1 MVDFFTEAEKYHK
14 TYMYLLSKDES
25 TVITESGDSKL
36 LTVIKTI
43 FAKIKEF
50 IQKIIRGTREFF
62 IKLKTKRKKSLYKKR
77 VDIILKS
84 LYNIPKTEKIDFP
97 DFESMRKHMTDYI
110 SDLNKAKT
118 EICHIK
124 PLEWADK
131 SISGK
136 AVDNMASITDKYMKL
151 IQIDLNKKKT
161 IQYSVALVEIK
172 DIFNDPCAFSKAD
185 SLVGI
190 WDDFKDYI
198 DKMTDEVCEIQNV
211 DESIESKA
219 GVAID
224 ELNNFRSKL
233 LIQYDEMNKLV
244 LQFEKFSDQLLDNL
258 YKSLD
263 EQSLHD
269 ISRNLRNRDIRKLG
283 RKYDKGE
290 LDPLSNKLIKDSG
303 DKILD
308 DSSKALGNAVY
319 KLADTAYKAL
329 NNGKSFEDDEK
340 EMDDEFNQH
349 VQMMNN
355 KFMNAYKEMSKDMKL
370 GKKQEQM
377 LDNMMTTMNNMTFS
391 F

>member
-62 IKLKTKRKKSLYKKR
+62 IKLKTKRKNSLYKKR
-77 VDIILKS
+77 IDIILKS

-97 DFESMRKHMTDYI
+97 DFESMRKHMSDYI

-151 IQIDLNKKKT
+151 IQADLNKKKT
-161 IQYSVALVEIK
+161 IQYSVALVQIK

-198 DKMTDEVCEIQNV
+198 DKMTDEISEIKNV
-211 DESIESKA
+211 DESIESKT
-219 GVAID
+219 GVAIE
-224 ELNNFRSKL
+224 ELNNFRAKL
-233 LIQYDEMNKLV
+233 LIQYDEMNTLV

-263 EQSLHD
+263 EQSLQEIAKN
-269 ISRNLRNRDIRKLG
+269 ISNKKIRKLG
-283 RKYDKGE
+283 KKYDKGE
-290 LDPLSNKLIKDSG
+290 LDPLSNKLIKDSEG
-303 DKILD
+303 KIVDNAMETLG
-308 DSSKALGNAVY
+308 KAVNKLGNALDKGFYNGRTYEDRVREMY
-319 KLADTAYKAL
+319 EEHRKREKIRNSATLGPIMSKIENKEVDRYYDAL
-329 NNGKSFEDDEK
+329 IAS
-340 EMDDEFNQH
+340 
-349 VQMMNN
+349 MNN
-355 KFMNAYKEMSKDMKL
+355 TD
-370 GKKQEQM
+370 
-377 LDNMMTTMNNMTFS
+377 FS
-391 F
+391 S

>member
-14 TYMYLLSKDES
+14 TYMYLLSNDES

-62 IKLKTKRKKSLYKKR
+62 IKLKTKRKNSLYKKR
-77 VDIILKS
+77 IDIILKS

-97 DFESMRKHMTDYI
+97 DFESMRKHMSDYI

-151 IQIDLNKKKT
+151 IQGDLNKKKT
-161 IQYSVALVEIK
+161 IQYSVALVQIK

-198 DKMTDEVCEIQNV
+198 DKMTDEISDIKNV
-211 DESIESKA
+211 DESIESKT
-219 GVAID
+219 GVAIE
-224 ELNNFRSKL
+224 ELNNFRAKL
-233 LIQYDEMNKLV
+233 LIQYDEMNTLV

-263 EQSLHD
+263 EQSLGEIGKN
-269 ISRNLRNRDIRKLG
+269 ISNKKIRKLAK
-283 RKYDKGE
+283 KYDRGE
-290 LDPLSNKLIKDSG
+290 LDPLSNKLIKDSEG
-303 DKILD
+303 KIVD
-308 DSSKALGNAVY
+308 TAVGTLGNAVN
-319 KLADTAYKAL
+319 KLADTVYKGL
-329 NNGKSFEDDEK
+329 NDWRSFEDDEK
-340 EMDDEFNQH
+340 EMKAKFNQNIKQMNDEFI
-349 VQMMNN
+349 
-355 KFMNAYKEMSKDMKL
+355 NAYKNMSLDKN
-370 GKKQEQM
+370 QEQI
-377 LDNMMTTMNNMTFS
+377 LDNMMSAMNNTNFS

>member
-14 TYMYLLSKDES
+14 TYMYLLSNDES

-62 IKLKTKRKKSLYKKR
+62 IKLKTKRKNSLYKKR
-77 VDIILKS
+77 IDIILKS

-97 DFESMRKHMTDYI
+97 DFESMRKHMSDYI

-151 IQIDLNKKKT
+151 IQADLNKKKT
-161 IQYSVALVEIK
+161 IQYSVALVQIK

-198 DKMTDEVCEIQNV
+198 DKMTDDISDIKNV
-211 DESIESKA
+211 DESIESKT
-219 GVAID
+219 GVAIE
-224 ELNNFRSKL
+224 ELNNFRAKL
-233 LIQYDEMNKLV
+233 LIQYDEMNILV

-263 EQSLHD
+263 EQSLQEIAKN
-269 ISRNLRNRDIRKLG
+269 ISNRKIRKLG
-283 RKYDKGE
+283 KKYDKGE
-290 LDPLSNKLIKDSG
+290 LDPLSNKLIKDSEG
-303 DKILD
+303 KIVD
-308 DSSKALGNAVY
+308 TAIGTLGNAVN
-319 KLADTAYKAL
+319 KLADAVYKGL

-340 EMDDEFNQH
+340 EMKAKFNQNVKQMNDEFI
-349 VQMMNN
+349 
-355 KFMNAYKEMSKDMKL
+355 NAYKNMSLDKN
-370 GKKQEQM
+370 QEQI
-377 LDNMMTTMNNMTFS
+377 LDNMMSAMNNTNFS

>member
-14 TYMYLLSKDES
+14 TYMYLLSNDES

-62 IKLKTKRKKSLYKKR
+62 IKLKTKRKNSLYKKR
-77 VDIILKS
+77 IDIILKS

-97 DFESMRKHMTDYI
+97 DFESMRKHMSEYI

-151 IQIDLNKKKT
+151 IQTDLNKKKT

-198 DKMTDEVCEIQNV
+198 DKMTDDVCEIQNV

-224 ELNNFRSKL
+224 ELNNFRAKL
-233 LIQYDEMNKLV
+233 LIQYDEMNTLV

-263 EQSLHD
+263 EQSLREIGKN
-269 ISRNLRNRDIRKLG
+269 ISNKKIRKLAK
-283 RKYDKGE
+283 KYDRGE
-290 LDPLSNKLIKDSG
+290 LDPLSNKLIKDSEG
-303 DKILD
+303 KIVD
-308 DSSKALGNAVY
+308 NAMGTLGNAVN
-319 KLADTAYKAL
+319 KLADAVYKGL

-340 EMDDEFNQH
+340 EMKNKFNQNVKQMNDEFINL
-349 VQMMNN
+349 
-355 KFMNAYKEMSKDMKL
+355 YKNMSLSKSQD
-370 GKKQEQM
+370 QI
-377 LDNMMTTMNNMTFS
+377 LDNMMSTMNNMTFS

>member
-14 TYMYLLSKDES
+14 TYMYLLSNDES

-62 IKLKTKRKKSLYKKR
+62 IKLKTKRKNSLYKKR
-77 VDIILKS
+77 IDIILKS

-97 DFESMRKHMTDYI
+97 DFESMRKHMSEYI

-151 IQIDLNKKKT
+151 IQTDLNKKKT

-198 DKMTDEVCEIQNV
+198 DKMTDDVCEIQNV

-224 ELNNFRSKL
+224 ELNNFRAKL
-233 LIQYDEMNKLV
+233 LIQYDEMNTLV

-263 EQSLHD
+263 EQSLREIGKN
-269 ISRNLRNRDIRKLG
+269 ISNKKIRKLAK
-283 RKYDKGE
+283 KYDRGE
-290 LDPLSNKLIKDSG
+290 LDPLSNKLIKDSEG
-303 DKILD
+303 KIVD
-308 DSSKALGNAVY
+308 NAMGTLGNAVN
-319 KLADTAYKAL
+319 KLADAVYKGL
-329 NNGKSFEDDEK
+329 NTGKSFEDDEK
-340 EMDDEFNQH
+340 EMKNKFNQNVKQMNDEFINL
-349 VQMMNN
+349 
-355 KFMNAYKEMSKDMKL
+355 YKNMSLSKSQD
-370 GKKQEQM
+370 QI
-377 LDNMMTTMNNMTFS
+377 LDNMMSTMNNMTFS